1 MRFARIAL
9 ALAAAVALAA
19 VVVVACPFRR
29 HAQQPPAVP
38 GWDSGVLISY
48 NLADLE
54 TAAPL
59 QGFAAEVDFRFADT
73 PISFVGHVSRTDPSA
88 FTGAG
93 LRVTHDLGPFEAF
106 GHYLFGVLKTGTDAS
121 DGVNQRRGGGV
132 NVPLTGRLFLRMGAD
147 HDGTAVFTVV
157 GLGARW

>member
-1 MRFARIAL
+1 MRFARIPLVPAL
-9 ALAAAVALAA
+9 ALAA
-19 VVVVACPFRR
+19 VVVASP
-29 HAQQPPAVP
+29 ASAQPPAVT

-73 PISFVGHVSRTDPSA
+73 PVSFVGHVSRTDPSA

-106 GHYLFGVLKTGTDAS
+106 GHYLFGVLKTGTDAG

-132 NVPLTGRLFLRMGAD
+132 NVPLSGRLFLRMGAD
-147 HDGTAVFTVV
+147 HDGTAVYSVV

>member
-1 MRFARIAL
+1 MSLPAL
-9 ALAAAVALAA
+9 A
-19 VVVVACPFRR
+19 
-29 HAQQPPAVP
+29 QPPAVP

-54 TAAPL
+54 TTTPL
-59 QGFAAEVDFRFADT
+59 AGFSAEVDFRFADT
-73 PISFVGHVSRTDPSA
+73 PISFVGHVSRTDPHQ

-106 GHYLFGVLKTGTDAS
+106 GHYLFGTLKTGTDAT

-132 NVPLTGRLFLRMGAD
+132 NVPLAGRLFLRMGAD
-147 HDGTAVFTVV
+147 HDGTAVYSVV